1 MDALH
6 QDLYQF
12 GVLTAEVVLFGAS
25 YVQATKPCSTT
36 VRHMRKEHYPH
47 FSDKSEKDISK
58 GFIMATRSFKKKKK
72 KGTGISELPVLNPKR
87 KADEY
92 GLESPPI
99 GWEQNHT
106 MNCGQYF

>member
-1 MDALH
+1 
-6 QDLYQF
+6 
-12 GVLTAEVVLFGAS
+12 
-25 YVQATKPCSTT
+25 
-36 VRHMRKEHYPH
+36 
-47 FSDKSEKDISK
+47 
-58 GFIMATRSFKKKKK
+58 MATRSFKKKKK